1 MHKSQLIVMLALL
14 LTLGGTVAL
23 AQDASPGA
31 PGVGDV
37 YYPALG
43 NGGYD
48 VQHYTLDLLVDV
60 ETNLLVATA
69 EIDAVATQDLSAFNL
84 DFVGLTVAD
93 LAVNGDPAT
102 FVRAEPE
109 MTITPADALSEGDEF
124 TVTVDYYGRPNSIRA
139 DGIPIQ
145 IGWRN
150 YGSGIFV
157 ASQPNG
163 SSTWFPVNDHP
174 TDKATYTFRI
184 TVEEPFV
191 AAANGILT
199 ETIDAGRGATTY
211 VWEAS
216 DPTASYLTTVQIAEF
231 VRQEETL
238 PGGLVI
244 RNYFPARVAF
254 EGQRAFAKQAAMI
267 AYFETVFGPYPFE
280 VYGSVVAD
288 TPLSFA
294 LETQTLSMYGIS
306 IVNGGLGAEGVIA
319 HELAHQWFGN
329 SLSPAQWQDIWLNE
343 GFATYSQWLW
353 AEHEY
358 GIENRDEQVRRA
370 YGTAASPMVLPGA
383 RVLGDP
389 TPTALFDPG
398 VYFRGALTLHAL
410 RLEVGDEA
418 FFEITRTYTE
428 RFADSTVTT
437 DDFIAISEEISGQDL
452 GGLFNAWV
460 YEDSLPPIPQMG
472 LGPDM
477 G

>member
-1 MHKSQLIVMLALL
+1 MRKSQFIIVLLLL
-14 LTLGGTVAL
+14 LTVSGAVAL

-37 YYPALG
+37 YYPSLG

-48 VQHYTLDLLVDV
+48 VQHYDLELLVDV

-69 EIDAVATQDLSAFNL
+69 TIEAVATQDLSAFNL
-84 DFVGLTVAD
+84 DFVGMTVAE
-93 LAVNGDPAT
+93 LSVNGEAAT
-102 FVRAEPE
+102 FARDEPE
-109 MTITPADALSEGDEF
+109 LVITPAEAIREGDAF
-124 TVTVDYYGRPNSIRA
+124 TVLVDYYGRPNSIQA
-139 DGIPIQ
+139 QGIPIQ

-150 YGSGIFV
+150 YGNGILV

-163 SSTWFPVNDHP
+163 SSTWYPVNDHP

-184 TVEEPFV
+184 TVEEPYV

-216 DPTASYLTTVQIAEF
+216 DPTASYLTTVQVAEF

-238 PGGLVI
+238 DNGLVI
-244 RNYFPARVAF
+244 RNYFPARVAA
-254 EGQRAFAKQAAMI
+254 EGQRTFAKQGAMMD
-267 AYFETVFGPYPFE
+267 YFETVFGPYPFE

-294 LETQTLSMYGIS
+294 LETQTLSVYGVTV
-306 IVNGGLGAEGVIA
+306 VNGGIGVEAVIA

-329 SLSPAQWQDIWLNE
+329 SASTRQWQDIWLNE
-343 GFATYSQWLW
+343 GFATYAQWLW

-358 GIENRDEQVRRA
+358 SIETRDDFIRGS
-370 YGTAASPMVLPGA
+370 YTTASSSFVLPGA
-383 RVLGDP
+383 AVLGDP
-389 TPTALFDPG
+389 SPDRLFDPG

-410 RLEVGDEA
+410 RLEIGDEA
-418 FFEITRTYTE
+418 FFDTLRTYAD
-428 RFADSTVTT
+428 RFKNSTVVT
-437 DDFIAISEEISGQDL
+437 DDFIAVAEEVSEQDL
-452 GGLFNAWV
+452 GALFDAWV
-460 YEDSLPPIPQMG
+460 YQDRLPPIPEMD
-472 LGPDM
+472 LGP
-477 G
+477 GVS